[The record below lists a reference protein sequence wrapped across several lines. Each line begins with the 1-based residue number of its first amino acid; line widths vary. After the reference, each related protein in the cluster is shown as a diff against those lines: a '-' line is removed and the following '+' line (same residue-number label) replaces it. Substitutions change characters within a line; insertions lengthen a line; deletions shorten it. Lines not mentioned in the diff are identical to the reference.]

1 MKYFSIRELTKSA
14 TAARK
19 GIDNSPSTQVEQNL
33 TALIEMVL
41 DPLREAYGKPIIVTS
56 GYRCEKLNRAVGG
69 AANSQHVKGEAAD
82 IRSVQDTPEENKK
95 LFDLIV
101 KLKLPFDQLIN
112 EYNYDWVHVSF
123 CLRHRR
129 QKLKAVKK
137 NGKTTYI
144 CVQ

>member
-1 MKYFSIRELTKSA
+1 MTKSA
-14 TAARK
+14 TAQRK
-19 GIDNSPSTQVEQNL
+19 GIKNDPSIEVCKSL
-33 TALIEMVL
+33 TALVKNVL

-56 GYRCEKLNRAVGG
+56 GYRCEKLNKAVGG
-69 AANSQHVKGEAAD
+69 AASSQHVKGEAAD

-112 EYNYDWVHVSF
+112 EHGFDWVHVSYGA
-123 CLRHRR
+123 RHRR

-137 NGKTTYI
+137 NGRTSYI
-144 CVQ
+144 YI